1 MQRMDA
7 LPPLIEEKL
16 PEVRAL
22 CEKYYVK
29 RLAVFGS
36 VAKGTFD
43 PEKSDI
49 DFVVEFDP
57 EPDPLVR
64 GRQWWDFW
72 AALRKLFGR
81 DVDLVERKAIINPY
95 FLQVLDL
102 TERPIYESHR
112 AA

>member
-1 MQRMDA
+1 MET
-7 LPPLIEEKL
+7 LPPLIAEKL

-43 PEKSDI
+43 PAKSDV
-49 DFVVEFDP
+49 DFVVEFEP
-57 EPDPLVR
+57 HPDPLER
-64 GRQWWDFW
+64 GRRTWELWT
-72 AALRKLFGR
+72 ALRDLFAR
-81 DVDLVERKAIINPY
+81 EVDLVVRKSITNPY
-95 FLQVLDL
+95 FHQVLDL
-102 TERPIYESHR
+102 TERPIYESGR